1 MGDVYEWKDHEG
13 GLGALDVSRDM
24 LYLTLANKSNSVC
37 HALTTG
43 QASDIAFQLAT
54 LGPQP
59 EPERGEYWWV
69 EVNGSIVV
77 SCILSGNVASVLLE
91 GNHTCELKIL
101 PYGWDK
107 MPGTY
112 ARLIG
117 KVPGTGPITP
127 PHKAEQGQKFL

>member
-69 EVNGSIVV
+69 EVTGLGSLAVA
-77 SCILSGNVASVLLE
+77 CILVGGMASVLLTQE
-91 GNHTCELKIL
+91 HGCELRL
-101 PYGWDK
+101 FRYGWK
-107 MPGTY
+107 KVPGID
-112 ARLIG
+112 AKLIG
-117 KVPGTGPITP
+117 KVPGTGPITLP
-127 PHKAEQGQKFL
+127 TQS